1 MPTYKVTHNYTLAKI
16 AYVEANKKQQ
26 AQEIADN
33 LLIANPEFGYTDEVI
48 EGVLSY
54 GVYKD
59 FDYVDIREETE

>member
-1 MPTYKVTHNYTLAKI
+1 MPTYKVTHNYTLAKV
-16 AYVEANKKQQ
+16 AYVEADNEEQ